1 MNKHELMSYFR
12 IPTLLLFAALLL
24 TGCDSFSAGADN
36 SRTSETSR
44 QPAERGEHNG
54 HDEAGHASDEHDDV
68 EKGELGSDHAE
79 GESGHDGH
87 GEENPD
93 SVKLSAEQFQQL
105 DIAIGQ
111 AESGT
116 ASASI
121 QAPATLHFDADR
133 VARVGPRLQAKVV
146 KVTADLG
153 EAVSRGETLAVL
165 DSVALGKEKAA
176 YLTAAAR
183 FNTRQA
189 AYARDRKLAADQIVS
204 DSDLAESRA
213 AYEQAK
219 AERRAKRAELK
230 LYGLD
235 NAAVDAIRSGGD
247 EPLSR
252 LELVAPRDGVVAKRD
267 LVAGQTLSANE
278 TPIHVVDNTRMWLMI
293 DAAEQALPYLKKG
306 QKVSFT
312 VRPLPDESFIG
323 VIDWI
328 SPQLDEQA
336 RTVRVRAVVENPDG
350 LLRAGMFADADI
362 DAGASSG
369 KRSRIA
375 LVPVDAVQQIGEREG
390 VFLPAGPEG
399 AYTFQPV
406 STGSEN
412 QGQVEIRQ
420 GIQAGD
426 TLVVRGAFDLK
437 AALTAG
443 GRSAAHGH

>member
-1 MNKHELMSYFR
+1 MNGQKSMRHIR
-12 IPTLLLFAALLL
+12 IPVLLLAAILLL
-24 TGCDSFSAGADN
+24 TGCNSNSADAEGPQAAGSAQAQESDHAD
-36 SRTSETSR
+36 
-44 QPAERGEHNG
+44 
-54 HDEAGHASDEHDDV
+54 HDEARHEGEEHGDA
-68 EKGELGSDHAE
+68 EKGAHESAQGE
-79 GESGHDGH
+79 GEGGHEGH

-93 SVKLSAEQFQQL
+93 RVKLSAEQFEQL
-105 DIAIGQ
+105 DIATGP

-116 ASASI
+116 ANASI

-146 KVTADLG
+146 EVSADLG

-235 NAAVDAIRSGGD
+235 NAAVDAISSGGD

-252 LELVAPRDGVVAKRD
+252 LELSSPRDGVVAKRD

-293 DAAEQALPYLKKG
+293 DVAEQALPVLEAG
-306 QKVSFT
+306 QKVRFT
-312 VRPLPDESFIG
+312 VRPLPDETFVG
-323 VIDWI
+323 TIDWI

-336 RTVRVRAVVENPDG
+336 RTVRARAVVENPDG
-350 LLRAGMFADADI
+350 LLRAGMFADANI

-369 KRSRIA
+369 ERSRIA

-390 VFLPAGPEG
+390 VFVPADHEG
-399 AYTFQPV
+399 AYTFRPV
-406 STGSEN
+406 STGAEN
-412 QGQVEIRQ
+412 QGQVEIRE
-420 GIQAGD
+420 GIRAGD

-443 GRSAAHGH
+443 GRSAAHSH